1 MPGIED
7 LKTDAQI
14 ASILHKLKEVDVKPI
29 IVPEEV
35 KVVDD
40 SPEEEKQLQVST
52 SSVEVKNSSEINTDT
67 KHEETT
73 EDLGFATEVILPWFS
88 HKDKDTDNLHYLK
101 LKDGNDLVSTSV
113 KMPTTANDLA
123 ALKMRSDFICEVD
136 YYKFSGD
143 VLYVRQL
150 ESNYGTSRVNTHES
164 VDIVVEDT
172 RFISEGDVTVTTTD
186 NTDTMVRV
194 PTDDISTEILSS
206 DKYYH
211 FVVFTSKGIADFITS
226 QDDVKYPYAC
236 SSLKQWFEET
246 SNSIHIINPRFD
258 KNDLVISE
266 DASKIKDFNYDLITM
281 HRPGVI
287 TLDSMDNSESNY
299 QLHIRLKNE
308 YSFIPYT
315 AVLKYLKDLS
325 RKQNRSIDEFRIF
338 IDRYFE
344 IVI

>member
-29 IVPEEV
+29 VVPEEV

-40 SPEEEKQLQVST
+40 SPEEEKQLQVSAP
-52 SSVEVKNSSEINTDT
+52 SVEVRNSSEINGDT

-73 EDLGFATEVILPWFS
+73 EDLGFAAEVVLPWFN

-101 LKDGNDLVSTSV
+101 LKDGDDLVSTFV

-172 RFISEGDVTVTTTD
+172 RFISEGDVTVATTD

-246 SNSIHIINPRFD
+246 SNSIRIINPRFD

-299 QLHIRLKNE
+299 QLHIQLKNE

-315 AVLKYLKDLS
+315 SVLKYLKDFS
-325 RKQNRSIDEFRIF
+325 RKQNRSIDEFRRF

-344 IVI
+344 III